1 MGKKA
6 VLPSGIVVKIKMIIG
21 RYGATFIVAAIA
33 VKGLQVSVSS
43 YRAEL
48 EIGLEPYKL
57 ADWLINY
64 QAGFVRR
71 GFIGELT
78 YRLSSDA
85 ATQTSY
91 IFTLQVM
98 AYVVI
103 FTSAIILFDKSP
115 RTWPWIALTLS
126 PAFLLF
132 PYVEIAGSFRK
143 ETLALAAIGLLA
155 LAAKFPRHIAL
166 SIFGIAFFIL
176 GLLGSEI
183 NGLFLPLVLWLL
195 WQSQRDKEHARRIFA
210 LTATFTSFSTLVIG
224 GMSFVRPGNS
234 AVANVIC
241 GSITSRGFDEGN
253 CSGSINALGSRVS
266 DEIHGVAA
274 QYPAYFG
281 YSLIVLVAMLPL
293 LMTGFTKQHWRLAVV
308 LFITIA
314 PLFVVALDYG
324 RWIMMF
330 IVGLSF
336 AALSISER
344 IPPTRFCLPWPIY
357 VLFIVTWSPTHYG
370 PPWHQESLIGRLLDF
385 GPLSG

>member
-103 FTSAIILFDKSP
+103 FT
-115 RTWPWIALTLS
+115 
-126 PAFLLF
+126 
-132 PYVEIAGSFRK
+132 
-143 ETLALAAIGLLA
+143 
-155 LAAKFPRHIAL
+155 
-166 SIFGIAFFIL
+166 
-176 GLLGSEI
+176 
-183 NGLFLPLVLWLL
+183 
-195 WQSQRDKEHARRIFA
+195 
-210 LTATFTSFSTLVIG
+210 
-224 GMSFVRPGNS
+224 
-234 AVANVIC
+234 
-241 GSITSRGFDEGN
+241 
-253 CSGSINALGSRVS
+253 
-266 DEIHGVAA
+266 
-274 QYPAYFG
+274 
-281 YSLIVLVAMLPL
+281 
-293 LMTGFTKQHWRLAVV
+293 
-308 LFITIA
+308 
-314 PLFVVALDYG
+314 
-324 RWIMMF
+324 
-330 IVGLSF
+330 
-336 AALSISER
+336 
-344 IPPTRFCLPWPIY
+344 
-357 VLFIVTWSPTHYG
+357 
-370 PPWHQESLIGRLLDF
+370 
-385 GPLSG
+385 